1 MTVLDEISL
10 SVLDESGN
18 FVYDE
23 SYIPQLYRSSMLISA
38 HEANNQYYYQGGTP
52 WAFGWTSQN
61 LVSSSEVTATGGEYE

>member
-1 MTVLDEISL
+1 
-10 SVLDESGN
+10 
-18 FVYDE
+18 
-23 SYIPQLYRSSMLISA
+23 MLISA